1 MKKTVKMQILGMKG
15 DNRNLVLSKD
25 LVIPNAI
32 DGHFETDDE
41 TAEMLLSK
49 FNLKDEPR
57 GIAVE
62 GDPDYSAPAPVAK
75 EVKADNV
82 AELKDDLLMANA
94 KLKLREEEIEE
105 LKEKLDKSAPLSRDR
120 SVAKLKD
127 ENDKLK
133 EENDKLVTANIE
145 MSDKIK
151 DLENKVNKLAE
162 SGTDKS

>member
-105 LKEKLDKSAPLSRDR
+105 LKDKLANATPVMPKDR
-120 SVAKLKD
+120 AVT
-127 ENDKLK
+127 KLK
-133 EENDKLVTANIE
+133 EENDKLVTENLE
-145 MSDKIK
+145 MTDKIK
-151 DLENKVNKLAE
+151 DLEAKLNNLTNATGETAKV
-162 SGTDKS
+162 

>member
-15 DNRNLVLSKD
+15 DNRNLALSKD

-32 DGHFETDDE
+32 DGHFETDAE

-49 FNLKDEPR
+49 FNLKGESR

-62 GDPDYSAPAPVAK
+62 GDPDYVAPAPVAK

-82 AELKDDLLMANA
+82 AELKDELLMANA

-105 LKEKLDKSAPLSRDR
+105 LKEKLDKSAPVLS
-120 SVAKLKD
+120 KD
-127 ENDKLK
+127 KSLDKLK
-133 EENDKLVTANIE
+133 KENDELVTKNLE
-145 MSDKIK
+145 MTDKVK
-151 DLENKVNKLAE
+151 DLETKLNDLINTTGEPAKV
-162 SGTDKS
+162 